1 MYFITF
7 VYYYDI
13 LGTNKMSLN
22 LYFEPPENLSE
33 FDVIIIPSLSKRRAV
48 VYRVL
53 FGVLQG

>member
-13 LGTNKMSLN
+13 LGTSEMSLN

-33 FDVIIIPSLSKRRAV
+33 FDVIIIPSLQKDAP
-48 VYRVL
+48 
-53 FGVLQG
+53 